1 MKGKL
6 KIAVDAL
13 MTLVLLFLM
22 GYRLWGDVAHEWAGA
37 GMFLLFLLH
46 HGLNAPWHESL
57 FRGKYTPLRVV
68 VLVVDVLLFLTMLG
82 LMASGVLLSN
92 HVFAFLPLQGG
103 VGLARLMHLVCSHW
117 LFVLT
122 GLHLGL
128 HWGMFLGLARKAF
141 GRTRP
146 SRLRQVLLNI
156 LGGAVALYGSAVF
169 LLRGFPG
176 VLFLRTHFAFLDFA
190 EPPLLFYLDYL
201 ALLGTFVFLGYSG
214 TKYLRRTRKGGNS
227 L

>member
-1 MKGKL
+1 
-6 KIAVDAL
+6 
-13 MTLVLLFLM
+13 
-22 GYRLWGDVAHEWAGA
+22 
-37 GMFLLFLLH
+37 
-46 HGLNAPWHESL
+46 
-57 FRGKYTPLRVV
+57 
-68 VLVVDVLLFLTMLG
+68 
-82 LMASGVLLSN
+82 
-92 HVFAFLPLQGG
+92 
-103 VGLARLMHLVCSHW
+103 MHLVCSHW

-156 LGGAVALYGSAVF
+156 LGGAVALYGAAVF
-169 LLRGFPG
+169 LRRGFPG

>member
-13 MTLVLLFLM
+13 MILALLFLM
-22 GYRLWGDVAHEWAGA
+22 GYQLWGDVAHEWAGA

-46 HGLNAPWHESL
+46 HGLNAPWHES
-57 FRGKYTPLRVV
+57 RKYTPMRAA
-68 VLVVDVLLFLTMLG
+68 VLLVDLLLFLAMLG

-103 VGLARLMHLVCSHW
+103 AGLARLMHLVCSHW

-122 GLHLGL
+122 GFHLGM

-141 GRTRP
+141 GRTQP
-146 SRLRQVLLNI
+146 SRLRRVLLNI
-156 LGGAVALYGSAVF
+156 LGGGVALYGAAVF
-169 LLRGFPG
+169 LRRGFPD

-201 ALLGTFVFLGYSG
+201 ALLGTFVFLGCSG
-214 TKYLRRTRKGGNS
+214 TKFLRRNRKGGNS

>member
-1 MKGKL
+1 
-6 KIAVDAL
+6 
-13 MTLVLLFLM
+13 
-22 GYRLWGDVAHEWAGA
+22 
-37 GMFLLFLLH
+37 MFLLFIAH
-46 HGLNAPWHESL
+46 HILNGSWYKGL
-57 FRGKYTPLRVV
+57 FRGKYSPVRIFQVV
-68 VLVVDVLLFLTMLG
+68 VDFLVFLAMLG
-82 LMASGVLLSN
+82 LMASGVLLSD

-156 LGGAVALYGSAVF
+156 LGGAVALYGAAVF
-169 LLRGFPG
+169 LRRGFPD